1 MVNSST
7 PRRSQSA
14 CERQAT
20 ASMSTTRTNA
30 FRKKSR
36 CSKGARCRTC
46 SSSARTRR
54 LPARSTCVRAR
65 AINRRCRS
73 THLSLASLTTPQRET
88 DDAME
93 RSTFMVDRR
102 GLTMQPSALDNVV
115 NIITIA
121 GLAAFTVSGVI
132 VAKRKDMDAFGCMSV
147 AFVTA
152 LGGGTLRDVLLGRYP
167 LFWIA
172 HEWYAIGVFIFAAIL
187 FYSSRFIALRE
198 RAILIPD
205 ALGLGLFSVTGATY
219 ALEAHTSFIV
229 ASILGVITGV
239 FGGVLR
245 DVICNEIPTVF

>member
-1 MVNSST
+1 M
-7 PRRSQSA
+7 Q
-14 CERQAT
+14 
-20 ASMSTTRTNA
+20 
-30 FRKKSR
+30 
-36 CSKGARCRTC
+36 
-46 SSSARTRR
+46 SSA
-54 LPARSTCVRAR
+54 L
-65 AINRRCRS
+65 
-73 THLSLASLTTPQRET
+73 E
-88 DDAME
+88 
-93 RSTFMVDRR
+93 
-102 GLTMQPSALDNVV
+102 NVI

-147 AFVTA
+147 AFITA

-172 HEWYAIGVFIFAAIL
+172 HEWYAIGVFVFAAIL
-187 FYSSRFIALRE
+187 FYCSRFTALRE

-219 ALEAHTSFIV
+219 ALEAHTSYIV

-245 DVICNEIPTVF
+245 DVICNEIPIVFSRTQLYATCALAGVWTYIILDHFGVDSAWSLSAGVAVTFLTRMAAVFFDLRLPTELET

>member
-1 MVNSST
+1 M
-7 PRRSQSA
+7 
-14 CERQAT
+14 QAT
-20 ASMSTTRTNA
+20 A
-30 FRKKSR
+30 FD
-36 CSKGARCRTC
+36 
-46 SSSARTRR
+46 SA
-54 LPARSTCVRAR
+54 
-65 AINRRCRS
+65 I
-73 THLSLASLTTPQRET
+73 
-88 DDAME
+88 
-93 RSTFMVDRR
+93 
-102 GLTMQPSALDNVV
+102 

-172 HEWYAIGVFIFAAIL
+172 HEWYAIGVFIFAAVL
-187 FYSSRFIALRE
+187 FYCSRFIALRE

-205 ALGLGLFSVTGATY
+205 ALGLGLFSVTGASY
-219 ALEAHTSFIV
+219 ALEAHTPYIV

-245 DVICNEIPTVF
+245 DVICNEIPTVFSRTQLYATCALAGVWAYIALDHFGVDSAWSLPAGVVVTFLTRMAAVFFDLRLPTELET

>member
-1 MVNSST
+1 M
-7 PRRSQSA
+7 Q
-14 CERQAT
+14 
-20 ASMSTTRTNA
+20 
-30 FRKKSR
+30 
-36 CSKGARCRTC
+36 
-46 SSSARTRR
+46 SSA
-54 LPARSTCVRAR
+54 L
-65 AINRRCRS
+65 
-73 THLSLASLTTPQRET
+73 E
-88 DDAME
+88 
-93 RSTFMVDRR
+93 
-102 GLTMQPSALDNVV
+102 NVI

-147 AFVTA
+147 AFITA

-172 HEWYAIGVFIFAAIL
+172 HEWYAIGVFIFAAVL
-187 FYSSRFIALRE
+187 FYCSRYIALRE

-219 ALEAHTSFIV
+219 ALEAHTSYIV

-245 DVICNEIPTVF
+245 DVICNEIPIVFSRTQLYATCALAGVWTYIILDHFGVVSAWSLSIGVAVTFLTRMAAVFFDLRLPTELET

>member
-1 MVNSST
+1 M
-7 PRRSQSA
+7 QS
-14 CERQAT
+14 
-20 ASMSTTRTNA
+20 
-30 FRKKSR
+30 
-36 CSKGARCRTC
+36 
-46 SSSARTRR
+46 
-54 LPARSTCVRAR
+54 
-65 AINRRCRS
+65 
-73 THLSLASLTTPQRET
+73 
-88 DDAME
+88 
-93 RSTFMVDRR
+93 
-102 GLTMQPSALDNVV
+102 SALDNVI

-147 AFVTA
+147 AFITA

-172 HEWYAIGVFIFAAIL
+172 HEWYAIGVFIFAAVL
-187 FYSSRFIALRE
+187 FYCSRYIALRE

-219 ALEAHTSFIV
+219 ALEAHTSYIV

-245 DVICNEIPTVF
+245 DVICNEIPIVFSRTQLYATCALAGVWTYIILDHFGVVSAWSLSIGVAVTFLTRMAAVFFDLRLPTELET

>member
-1 MVNSST
+1 M
-7 PRRSQSA
+7 Q
-14 CERQAT
+14 
-20 ASMSTTRTNA
+20 
-30 FRKKSR
+30 
-36 CSKGARCRTC
+36 
-46 SSSARTRR
+46 SSA
-54 LPARSTCVRAR
+54 L
-65 AINRRCRS
+65 
-73 THLSLASLTTPQRET
+73 E
-88 DDAME
+88 
-93 RSTFMVDRR
+93 
-102 GLTMQPSALDNVV
+102 NVI

-132 VAKRKDMDAFGCMSV
+132 VSKRKDMDAFGCMSV
-147 AFVTA
+147 AFITA

-187 FYSSRFIALRE
+187 FYGSRFISLRE

-219 ALEAHTSFIV
+219 ALEAHTSYIV

-245 DVICNEIPTVF
+245 DVICNEIPIVFSRTQLYATCALAGVWTYIILDHFGVDSAWSLPLGVAVTFLTRMAAVFFDLRLPTELET